1 MSFTEDE
8 LQAFNSILEQ
18 RFAVHRQEM
27 EQALDRRLDHFRQNI
42 DDRFLTFQ
50 QQIVALLEQS
60 AASAPSA
67 PSSPGLDERL
77 GEQQT
82 RIAHLFSQEAEQRT
96 RQIEAMV
103 DRMLAAQLL
112 GIEQI
117 LGQHLVNRQPE
128 SGVTDLQPRLE
139 TIEVQ
144 TELSWEDLVAVM
156 GKALDER
163 LVSLSDSLQ
172 QSVKNLEQYLSAR
185 LHGLRDE
192 LARLQSAS
200 HPAYNDSVV
209 NDGTT
214 VQEVLSGIE
223 HLERVMESMQV
234 AMTANH
240 ALLSNRLYHHQQ
252 LPLERA
258 HPAPAGQTR
267 VSPANGVGSLLA
279 QAKERL
285 ASGRDPHLPSGL
297 DGNDESTGH

>member
-18 RFAVHRQEM
+18 RFTTHRQEM
-27 EQALDRRLDHFRQNI
+27 EQSIDQRLENFRQQIDRRFA
-42 DDRFLTFQ
+42 TFEQEGQSLLKQ
-50 QQIVALLEQS
+50 QFAGQEELLIAAIGEKLNAQQDQIA
-60 AASAPSA
+60 
-67 PSSPGLDERL
+67 
-77 GEQQT
+77 
-82 RIAHLFSQEAEQRT
+82 RIFSQEAEQKSSHVET
-96 RQIEAMV
+96 AV

-112 GIEQI
+112 GIEQ
-117 LGQHLVNRQPE
+117 LVSQSTPKNQFEADATEPH
-128 SGVTDLQPRLE
+128 QQLE

-163 LVSLSDSLQ
+163 LVSLSDLLQ
-172 QSVKNLEQYLSAR
+172 HSIKNLEQYLAVR
-185 LHGLRDE
+185 LQSLRDE
-192 LARLQSAS
+192 LVRLQGTRQTYSG
-200 HPAYNDSVV
+200 SVLS
-209 NDGTT
+209 NGTS
-214 VQEVLSGIE
+214 VQEVLTGIE

-258 HPAPAGQTR
+258 HPNSAAQTHIT
-267 VSPANGVGSLLA
+267 PANGVGSLLA

-285 ASGRDPHLPSGL
+285 GSSPEPEIPSPPGEVEDL
-297 DGNDESTGH
+297 TGH